1 MKFPN
6 QCLDDAIVYG
16 VGGAL
21 VGLCVVLIIIITAV
35 VVVQRNRIKKQY
47 SEEHKRYI
55 KKENIYVQVANLLC
69 CTEKNRSSLC
79 LMLTTK
85 PLLN

>member
-1 MKFPN
+1 MCYRCLDGYMKFPN

-35 VVVQRNRIKKQY
+35 VVVQRNRMKKQY
-47 SEEHKRYI
+47 SQEHKRYQN
-55 KKENIYVQVANLLC
+55 KKRKKKCVQWPIWHVVQ
-69 CTEKNRSSLC
+69 KKS
-79 LMLTTK
+79 
-85 PLLN
+85 